1 MPGMYLLIPLAFAAL
16 VLPQEPLT
24 SPASST
30 SQDEVIK
37 QLSSLGV
44 RLDLTR
50 QLIEIDGFVCQDREP
65 LEYLI
70 VNQHGKKHEALLRTE
85 NVSAEALNTAML
97 LCGTEVGV
105 NVNYIPVDPM
115 PTKEEFK
122 NGAPMSTEVPASGAG
137 FYIYVA
143 WTVEKAD
150 GAIEPYLFRAE
161 DLVVNV
167 NSDRSYHRAP
177 FVYLG
182 SRFIKPHKDVAE
194 MFAADAEGNIV
205 SLVYFKPANHLLT
218 GNDPDASNQ
227 YVWYPNAFLLPEIG
241 APVKILFSRKPLEQP
256 TPFVSI
262 KNL

>member
-1 MPGMYLLIPLAFAAL
+1 MLGMQFLPPLALGTLAAL
-16 VLPQEPLT
+16 VLPQEPETFL
-24 SPASST
+24 PAAS
-30 SQDEVIK
+30 SQDEVVK

-44 RLDLTR
+44 RLDITR
-50 QLIEIDGFVCQDREP
+50 QLIEVDGFVCQDREP
-65 LEYLI
+65 LEYLL
-70 VNQHGKKHEALLRTE
+70 VNEHGKNHEALLRME

-97 LCGTEVGV
+97 LCGTEVGD
-105 NVNYIPVDPM
+105 NVNYIPVDPP

-122 NGAPMSTEVPASGAG
+122 NGAPMSTEVPASGDG

-143 WTVEKAD
+143 WTTSKPD
-150 GAIEPYLFRAE
+150 GTVEPYLFRAE

-182 SRFIKPHKDVAE
+182 SRFIKPHKDAAE
-194 MFAADAEGNIV
+194 MFAADAEGNLV

-241 APVKILFSRKPLEQP
+241 APVKILFSRKPLGPP
-256 TPFVSI
+256 TPTVS
-262 KNL
+262 K